1 MQDSRLAYPSLSGFL
16 KPRYFC
22 KVTATALA
30 AKGMGPIIKYQERF
44 MTMRLCAAVVDDF
57 GAHLYEVGLGKGD
70 AVGGA
75 HGAAE
80 QLGGGRGGGGGRA
93 TDRREGREQR
103 VDDGES
109 GLERI
114 FLHRQCHDFDTLTT
128 LVVK

>member
-1 MQDSRLAYPSLSGFL
+1 
-16 KPRYFC
+16 
-22 KVTATALA
+22 
-30 AKGMGPIIKYQERF
+30 

-80 QLGGGRGGGGGRA
+80 QLGGGRGGGGRA

-114 FLHRQCHDFDTLTT
+114 FLHHQCHDFDTLTT